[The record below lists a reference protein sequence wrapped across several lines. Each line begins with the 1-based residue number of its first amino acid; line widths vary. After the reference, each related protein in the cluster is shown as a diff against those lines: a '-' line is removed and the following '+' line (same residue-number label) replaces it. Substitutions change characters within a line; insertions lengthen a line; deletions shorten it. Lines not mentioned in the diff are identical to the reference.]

1 MCLQGYTRDLV
12 VRKGY
17 IDEAVVLSKE
27 KQPDPQLVTIPGVAY
42 AMKAIVLFNLTMA
55 VIYMQWRWSKTIKPL
70 ADERLFNASWLP
82 ALP

>member
-1 MCLQGYTRDLV
+1 M
-12 VRKGY
+12 RKGY

-42 AMKAIVLFNLTMA
+42 AIKGIVLFHLTMA
-55 VIYMQWRWSKTIKPL
+55 IIYMQWRWSKTIKPL